1 MAAGKCGPYRTKT
14 SYQHIQAPS
23 LSNKRNIAAD
33 ENWGHGEYPSGKP
46 NELSRATVEAVTSA
60 AVARA
65 ASAEENW
72 MCQQLHESLVVVVV
86 VVVVAVAA
94 VVVVVVV
101 AAVVVAVAVVVVVV
115 VVVVAVAAEV
125 VVAVVVVVVVVV
137 VAVVVVV
144 VVVAVA
150 VAVAVAVVVGGGGVV
165 VVQRWHQFLYEYES

>member
-86 VVVVAVAA
+86 VVAVAA

-115 VVVVAVAAEV
+115 VVVAVAAEV

-137 VAVVVVV
+137 VVAVVVVV
-144 VVVAVA
+144 VVA